1 MSAGGF
7 TQRIAELIDV
17 LRKDAGRAFASV
29 RAESDT
35 VAYRQ
40 AFDFDS
46 RNAEI
51 DIGGVRRLIDTEA
64 RRIEARL
71 IEQRRRKDVV
81 VEERSRRVERFEWQ
95 IGHRPALR
103 RRIAVEI
110 IESREIGAEGEGVFF
125 GRREIEAEVK
135 LIAAILP
142 RQLELY
148 LLNVGNAVKVE
159 VGQVD
164 ILSGR
169 AVQRADVKPVP
180 RDVAAIFAILI
191 FTEDAAIRRQHVEY
205 ARLGSGGRKNFRR
218 DAVRALTQ
226 HELAELRCFDISLAN
241 ITRAVPQS
249 FVREEEERFVFAAEC
264 RLSALA
270 ESRQRQRA
278 AQAAAELANIIIDA
292 NSRRVVR
299 AAVLVKFVQLR
310 RVVFHE
316 PRTVQVVGPVLRNDS
331 NLRAGIAPVFGRI
344 AVREHANLFDRL
356 LIRRNER
363 RAAPVEAVDA
373 DAVNLEVVGGKS
385 LAVGGNLDLILRL
398 KDRVFRPARPR
409 RVRKVDRVSIAGAR
423 AVAEDARRQA
433 QEFIRVSPDLRQLAN
448 LHGRNRAGDVGV
460 LLFDRR
466 RRFAGYGDGLADDAR
481 LKRYVDAGHALGADG
496 DVFQFLF
503 LEALAFDGQFIR
515 ARSERQKTIEAVAA
529 RGHFGLSS
537 GLFVDKRD
545 FRSGNNRPGR
555 VRHCSLNAG
564 FELRPGR
571 RRT

>member
-142 RQLELY
+142 WQLELY
-148 LLNVGNAVKVE
+148 LLNIGNAVKSA
-159 VGQVD
+159 VGRAD

-169 AVQRADVKPVP
+169 AGQRADVKPVP
-180 RDVAAIFAILI
+180 RDATNVRIVI
-191 FTEDAAIRRQHVEY
+191 EDAATRRQHIEDS
-205 ARLGSGGRKNFRR
+205 RLGSGGRKDFRS

-226 HELAELRCFDISLAN
+226 HELAELRCFDISLAH

-264 RLSALA
+264 RPSPLA

-292 NSRRVVR
+292 NARGVVR

-310 RVVFHE
+310 RVIFDE
-316 PRTVQVVGPVLRNDS
+316 RRPVQVVGPVLRNDS
-331 NLRAGIAPVFGRI
+331 
-344 AVREHANLFDRL
+344 NLFDRL

-373 DAVNLEVVGGKS
+373 DAVNLEVVGGKT

-423 AVAEDARRQA
+423 AVAEYARRQP
-433 QEFIRVSPDLRQLAN
+433 QEFIRVALDLRQLAN
-448 LHGRNRAGDVGV
+448 LHG
-460 LLFDRR
+460 
-466 RRFAGYGDGLADDAR
+466 
-481 LKRYVDAGHALGADG
+481 
-496 DVFQFLF
+496 
-503 LEALAFDGQFIR
+503 
-515 ARSERQKTIEAVAA
+515 
-529 RGHFGLSS
+529 
-537 GLFVDKRD
+537 
-545 FRSGNNRPGR
+545 
-555 VRHCSLNAG
+555 
-564 FELRPGR
+564 
-571 RRT
+571 